1 MINNLVNENISSISS
16 LSKTWEIMKFML
28 LYAAVRSYNIKVRKR
43 LLKNLHTKSVQNTVI
58 SRSLDDSAEL

>member
-1 MINNLVNENISSISS
+1 
-16 LSKTWEIMKFML
+16 MKFML

-43 LLKNLHTKSVQNTVI
+43 LLKNLHTKSIQNTVI

>member
-43 LLKNLHTKSVQNTVI
+43 LLKNLHAKSVQNTVI